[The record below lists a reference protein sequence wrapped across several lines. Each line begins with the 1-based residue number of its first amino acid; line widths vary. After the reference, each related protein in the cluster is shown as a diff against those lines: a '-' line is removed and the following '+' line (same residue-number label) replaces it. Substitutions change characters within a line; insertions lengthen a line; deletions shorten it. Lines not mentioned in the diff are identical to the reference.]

1 MCRRKF
7 LSSWVSLGFFT
18 FILAASVYSSDFEET
33 FHSAK
38 VKDISDRSY
47 EEAVI
52 QLLDNAQNS
61 IVISIYSISLG
72 TKTRNPIRLLL
83 NDLLEAR
90 ERGVKVTL
98 YLNTRFRDS
107 DKGENPFIKSSIFKK
122 LENTGVVI
130 HFIPSNRRLHDKL
143 IVVDSRYVVE
153 GSANWSI
160 SALKN
165 NFESST
171 LIDSPD
177 LAQVKL
183 SRLKNLLI
191 SSAPRDKRHYIP
203 AYMENLPKSLSVP
216 KEFLLNKKYLSRM
229 VTSSGERAMDLYL
242 LLLAHSQ
249 TTGKQEFLIS
259 LEAMALSLGMPDS
272 WTYSALRRQVIK
284 TLKKL
289 QNRYHLINVKFVFGR
304 DAVVALKPIVIASE
318 AKQSQ
323 FSIPTRSIIR
333 TNKSALTMRLKF
345 LRIIEALLKDEGKD
359 LYSISKSALAKRF
372 NVNVSTIKAAFNDLR
387 EYGD

>member
-1 MCRRKF
+1 MLKRNRF
-7 LSSWVSLGFFT
+7 YLF
-18 FILAASVYSSDFEET
+18 FILILTISLITQAVCSADDFVSSR
-33 FHSAK
+33 

-52 QLLDNAQNS
+52 ALLDNAQNS
-61 IVISIYSISLG
+61 IVISMYSISLG
-72 TKTRNPIRLLL
+72 TNTKNPVKLLL

-90 ERGVKVTL
+90 ERGVEVTL

-107 DKGENPFIKSSIFKK
+107 NKGGNSFIGSPIFKK
-122 LENTGVVI
+122 LENAGVVI

-143 IVVDSRYVVE
+143 IVVDSRYIVE

-191 SSAPRDKRHYIP
+191 SSAPRDEKRYTP
-203 AYMENLPKSLSVP
+203 AYIESLPKSLTVP
-216 KEFLLNKKYLSRM
+216 GEFLLNKKYLSRM
-229 VTSSGERAMDLYL
+229 VTSYDKRSMELYL

-249 TTGKQEFLIS
+249 ATGKQEFLIS

-272 WTYSALRRQVIK
+272 WTDTALRRQVIK
-284 TLKKL
+284 TLRKL
-289 QNRYHLINVKFVFGR
+289 QKRYRLIEVSFFHSR
-304 DAVVALKPIVIASE
+304 DAKVMLTD
-318 AKQSQ
+318 
-323 FSIPTRSIIR
+323 IPGNT
-333 TNKSALTMRLKF
+333 F
-345 LRIIEALLKDEGKD
+345 
-359 LYSISKSALAKRF
+359 
-372 NVNVSTIKAAFNDLR
+372 
-387 EYGD
+387 

>member
-1 MCRRKF
+1 MKRRRF
-7 LSSWVSLGFFT
+7 HLFSVL
-18 FILAASVYSSDFEET
+18 ILAIFLITQAAYSADDFV
-33 FHSAK
+33 SSR

-52 QLLDNAQNS
+52 GLLDNAQKS
-61 IVISIYSISLG
+61 IDISMYSISLG
-72 TKTRNPIRLLL
+72 TNTNNPVKLLL

-90 ERGVKVTL
+90 ERDVEVTL

-107 DKGENPFIKSSIFKK
+107 KKGGNSFAESLIFKK
-122 LENTGVVI
+122 LEKAGVLI

-171 LIDSPD
+171 LIDSSD
-177 LAQVKL
+177 LAEVKL
-183 SRLKNLLI
+183 SRLRNFLI
-191 SSAPRDKRHYIP
+191 SSVSRDEKLDTP
-203 AYMENLPKSLSVP
+203 AYIENLPKSLNLS
-216 KEFLLNKKYLSRM
+216 KEFLLNKEYLSRM
-229 VTSSGERAMDLYL
+229 VTSSDKRAMSLYL

-249 TTGKQEFLIS
+249 VTGKQEFIIS

-284 TLKKL
+284 VLKKL
-289 QNRYHLINVKFVFGR
+289 QKRYQLIEVSFVHSR
-304 DAVVALKPIVIASE
+304 DANVILTDISGDTFAISSDSLIQPDND
-318 AKQSQ
+318 K
-323 FSIPTRSIIR
+323 
-333 TNKSALTMRLKF
+333 LTMRLKF
-345 LRIIEALLKDEGKD
+345 LLIIQVLLKEGGED
-359 LYSISKSALAKRF
+359 LYSISKTALAKRF
-372 NVNVSTIKAAFNDLR
+372 NVNLSTIKAAFNDL
-387 EYGD
+387 EGCEEE

>member
-1 MCRRKF
+1 MKRRRF
-7 LSSWVSLGFFT
+7 HLFSVL
-18 FILAASVYSSDFEET
+18 ILAIFLITQAAYSADDFV
-33 FHSAK
+33 SSR

-52 QLLDNAQNS
+52 GLLDNAQKS
-61 IVISIYSISLG
+61 IDISMYSISLG
-72 TKTRNPIRLLL
+72 TNTNNPVKLLL

-90 ERGVKVTL
+90 ERGVEVTL

-107 DKGENPFIKSSIFKK
+107 KKGGNSFAESLIFKK
-122 LENTGVVI
+122 LEKAGVLI

-177 LAQVKL
+177 LAGVKL
-183 SRLKNLLI
+183 SRLKSFLI
-191 SSAPRDKRHYIP
+191 FSLPRGKKPNAP
-203 AYMENLPKSLSVP
+203 AYIENLPKSLNLP
-216 KEFLLNKKYLSRM
+216 GEFVLNKKYLSRM
-229 VTSSGERAMDLYL
+229 VTSYDKRAMSLYL

-249 TTGKQEFLIS
+249 SVGKQEFLIS

-272 WTYSALRRQVIK
+272 WTDPALRRQVIK
-284 TLKKL
+284 VLRKL
-289 QNRYHLINVKFVFGR
+289 QKRYQLIEVSFFHSR
-304 DAVVALKPIVIASE
+304 DANVILTDISGDTFGISSDSLIQPDN
-318 AKQSQ
+318 AK
-323 FSIPTRSIIR
+323 
-333 TNKSALTMRLKF
+333 LTMRLKF
-345 LRIIEALLKDEGKD
+345 LLLIQALLKEEGED
-359 LYSISKSALAKRF
+359 LYSISKTALAKRF
-372 NVNVSTIKAAFNDLR
+372 NVNLSTIKAAFNDLR
-387 EYGD
+387 KYGD

>member
-1 MCRRKF
+1 VKRRRF
-7 LSSWVSLGFFT
+7 HLFSVL
-18 FILAASVYSSDFEET
+18 ILAIFLITQAAYSADDFV
-33 FHSAK
+33 SSR

-52 QLLDNAQNS
+52 ALLDNAQDS
-61 IVISIYSISLG
+61 IAISMYSISLG
-72 TKTRNPIRLLL
+72 TETSNPIRLLL

-90 ERGVKVTL
+90 ERGVEVTL

-107 DKGENPFIKSSIFKK
+107 DKGGSPFINSPIFKK
-122 LENTGVVI
+122 LENAGVLI

-177 LAQVKL
+177 LAGVKL
-183 SRLKNLLI
+183 SRLRNFLI
-191 SSAPRDKRHYIP
+191 SSLPREGKPNTP
-203 AYMENLPKSLSVP
+203 AYIENLPKSLNLP
-216 KEFLLNKKYLSRM
+216 GEFVLNKKYLSRM
-229 VTSSGERAMDLYL
+229 VTSSDKRAMSLYL

-249 TTGKQEFLIS
+249 SVGKQEFLIS

-272 WTYSALRRQVIK
+272 WTDPALRRQVIK
-284 TLKKL
+284 VLRKL
-289 QNRYHLINVKFVFGR
+289 QKRYQLIEVSFFHSR
-304 DAVVALKPIVIASE
+304 DANVILTDIPGNTFVISSDSLIQPDN
-318 AKQSQ
+318 AK
-323 FSIPTRSIIR
+323 
-333 TNKSALTMRLKF
+333 LTMRLKF
-345 LRIIEALLKDEGKD
+345 LLLIQALLKEEGED
-359 LYSISKSALAKRF
+359 LYSISKTALAKRF
-372 NVNVSTIKAAFNDLR
+372 NINLSTIKAAFNDLGK
-387 EYGD
+387 YGD

>member
-1 MCRRKF
+1 MKRHRF
-7 LSSWVSLGFFT
+7 YIFSVL
-18 FILAASVYSSDFEET
+18 ILAISLITQAVYSADDFV
-33 FHSAK
+33 SSR

-52 QLLDNAQNS
+52 ALLDNAQNS
-61 IVISIYSISLG
+61 IAISMYSISLG
-72 TKTRNPIRLLL
+72 TETSNPIRLLL

-90 ERGVKVTL
+90 ERGVEVTL

-107 DKGENPFIKSSIFKK
+107 DKRGNPFINSPIFKK
-122 LENTGVVI
+122 LENAGVLI

-177 LAQVKL
+177 LAGVKL
-183 SRLKNLLI
+183 SRLRNFLI
-191 SSAPRDKRHYIP
+191 SSLPREGKPNTP
-203 AYMENLPKSLSVP
+203 AYIENLPKSLNLP
-216 KEFLLNKKYLSRM
+216 KEFVLNKKYLSRM
-229 VTSSGERAMDLYL
+229 VTSYDKRAMSLYL

-249 TTGKQEFLIS
+249 SVGKQEFLIS

-272 WTYSALRRQVIK
+272 WTDPALRRQVIK
-284 TLKKL
+284 VLRKL
-289 QNRYHLINVKFVFGR
+289 QKRYQLIEVSFFHSR
-304 DAVVALKPIVIASE
+304 DANVILTDIPGNTFVVSSDSLIQSDN
-318 AKQSQ
+318 AK
-323 FSIPTRSIIR
+323 
-333 TNKSALTMRLKF
+333 LTMRLKF
-345 LRIIEALLKDEGKD
+345 LLLIQALLKEEGED
-359 LYSISKSALAKRF
+359 LYSISKTALAKRF
-372 NVNVSTIKAAFNDLR
+372 NINLSTIKAAFNDLGK
-387 EYGD
+387 YGD

>member
-1 MCRRKF
+1 MTKRNRFYLVSILILTISLITQAVCSADDF
-7 LSSWVSLGFFT
+7 VSSR
-18 FILAASVYSSDFEET
+18 
-33 FHSAK
+33 

-61 IVISIYSISLG
+61 IVISMYNISLG
-72 TKTRNPIRLLL
+72 TETINPIRLLL

-90 ERGVKVTL
+90 ERGIEVTL

-107 DKGENPFIKSSIFKK
+107 DKGKNSFINSPIFTK
-122 LENTGVVI
+122 LESAGVLI
-130 HFIPSNRRLHDKL
+130 HFIPSNRKLHDKL
-143 IVVDSRYVVE
+143 IIVDSRYVVE

-177 LAQVKL
+177 LAQIKL
-183 SRLKNLLI
+183 LRLKNLLI
-191 SSAPRDKRHYIP
+191 SCAPRDERHYTP
-203 AYMENLPKSLSVP
+203 AYMENLPKSLTVP
-216 KEFLLNKKYLSRM
+216 RELLLNKKYLSRM
-229 VTSSGERAMDLYL
+229 VTSSDERAMSLYL

-249 TTGKQEFLIS
+249 TTGKQEFVIS
-259 LEAMALSLGMPDS
+259 LEAVALSLGMPDS

-284 TLKKL
+284 VLKKL
-289 QNRYHLINVKFVFGR
+289 QKRYHLINVKFFFGR
-304 DAVVALKPIVIASE
+304 DAIVTLIGFPDDSFTIV
-318 AKQSQ
+318 SD
-323 FSIPTRSIIR
+323 SIIQIDN
-333 TNKSALTMRLKF
+333 TKLSMRLKF
-345 LRIIEALLKDEGKD
+345 LLIVKALFKDEGGD

-387 EYGD
+387 KYGE

>member
-1 MCRRKF
+1 VKRRRF
-7 LSSWVSLGFFT
+7 HLFSVL
-18 FILAASVYSSDFEET
+18 ILAIFLITQAAYSADDFV
-33 FHSAK
+33 SSR

-52 QLLDNAQNS
+52 GLLDNAQKS
-61 IVISIYSISLG
+61 IDISMYSISLG
-72 TKTRNPIRLLL
+72 TNTNNPVKLLL

-90 ERGVKVTL
+90 ERDVEVTL

-107 DKGENPFIKSSIFKK
+107 KKGGNSFAESLIFKK
-122 LENTGVVI
+122 LEKAGVLI

-171 LIDSPD
+171 LIDSSD
-177 LAQVKL
+177 LAEVKL
-183 SRLKNLLI
+183 SRLRNFLI
-191 SSAPRDKRHYIP
+191 SSVSRDEKLDTP
-203 AYMENLPKSLSVP
+203 AYIENLPKSLNLS
-216 KEFLLNKKYLSRM
+216 KEFLLNKEYLSRM
-229 VTSSGERAMDLYL
+229 VTSSDKRAMSLYL

-249 TTGKQEFLIS
+249 VTGKQEFIIS

-284 TLKKL
+284 VLKKL
-289 QNRYHLINVKFVFGR
+289 QKRYQLIEVSFVHSR
-304 DAVVALKPIVIASE
+304 DANVILTDISGDTFAISSDSLIQPDND
-318 AKQSQ
+318 K
-323 FSIPTRSIIR
+323 
-333 TNKSALTMRLKF
+333 LTMRLKF
-345 LRIIEALLKDEGKD
+345 LLIIQVLLKEGGED
-359 LYSISKSALAKRF
+359 LYSISKTALAKRF
-372 NVNVSTIKAAFNDLR
+372 NVNLSTIKAAFNDL
-387 EYGD
+387 EGCEEE